1 MASSNPQS
9 RTVYAGPG
17 DEIPAIIAKLQRSRG
32 SLVVLVANNCPALHE
47 RDNLEFLRRQAADL
61 DLDLTLVCGDRV
73 VRSIASG
80 LGIKAVSS
88 LGARHVPEQRERGPE
103 APAAGVAATKAAKTG
118 VAGSDIAERTIRASP
133 SARVATGRSSERRGR
148 RSLPLDRSFSS
159 VLAIATLIVVL
170 LFVVWGALYMVL
182 PSAKIELTPV
192 QRRYSTVLQLLADP
206 QVSRLNAAT
215 GQIPAQLVVLEET
228 DELTIPATGK
238 RNEPSGRAEGSVVFS
253 NRISQRVVVPKGTI
267 VLTNDNRRYVT
278 AAEVNIPPT
287 SGTSGEFGAKRVA
300 VVAEEPGPI
309 GNVESNAITHIED
322 QSLNQRLIVNNDWP
336 IQGGGERVVTF
347 VTEQDRLQLY
357 EQLREVLKQRVWNRL
372 GGEVNPAEKY
382 FVPWDDDIIV
392 DMADYDRT
400 VGEEGGQVTLRMKVK
415 LRGTAISY
423 VYLADVAPTI
433 LARIVENQ
441 FEAYALVPDTV
452 RLGKP
457 EDAAIAEGVVR
468 FTLEAQSDLVSTW
481 NLGKVRR
488 DLANKTREEAERY
501 LDNLAGVGDF
511 TLEMGPDWYDRMPRL
526 WFRIDIEVTEPL
538 QVAA

>member
-1 MASSNPQS
+1 MASSKSNS
-9 RTVYAGPG
+9 RTVYAAPD
-17 DEIPAIIAKLQRSRG
+17 DEIPAIVVKLQRRRG
-32 SLVVLVANNCPALHE
+32 SPVVLVANNCPALHSRE
-47 RDNLEFLRRQAADL
+47 NLEFLQRQAEDL
-61 DLDLTLVCGDRV
+61 DLDLTLVCGDRA
-73 VRSIASG
+73 VRSIASDV
-80 LGIKAVSS
+80 GIKAVSS
-88 LGARHVPEQRERGPE
+88 LGALHAPEQRERGPK
-103 APAAGVAATKAAKTG
+103 ASAAGVAATKVVKTG
-118 VAGSDIAERTIRASP
+118 VAESNVAERTIRATP
-133 SARVATGRSSERRGR
+133 SASVATGRSSERRGR
-148 RSLPLDRSFSS
+148 RSLPIERSLSTI
-159 VLAIATLIVVL
+159 LALATLIVVL
-170 LFVVWGALYMVL
+170 LFVVWGALYVVL

-228 DELTIPATGK
+228 DELTISATGK

-253 NRISQRVVVPKGTI
+253 NRISQPVVVPKGTI

-278 AAEVNIPPT
+278 AAEVSIPPT
-287 SGTSGEFGAKRVA
+287 SGTSGEFGAKRVE
-300 VVAEEPGPI
+300 VVAEVPGPI

-322 QSLNQRLIVNNDWP
+322 QSLNQRLIVNNNWP

-347 VTEQDRLQLY
+347 VTQQDRLQLY
-357 EQLREVLKQRVWNRL
+357 QQLREVLKQRVWNRL
-372 GGEVNPAEKY
+372 GGEVNPTESF

-392 DMADYDRT
+392 DTAEYDRT
-400 VGEEGGQVTLRMKVK
+400 AGEEGGQVTLRMKVK

-423 VYLADVAPTI
+423 VYLADVAPII

-452 RLGKP
+452 QLGEP
-457 EDAAIAEGVVR
+457 GDAGIAEGVVR

-488 DLANKTREEAERY
+488 DLANKTREEAEAY

-526 WFRIDIEVTEPL
+526 WFRISIEVVEPL
-538 QVAA
+538 QIAV